1 MWVIFDGI
9 IVAQWSLV
17 NILIVPLQKV
27 KLIYS
32 FKNKQ
37 TWTEN
42 IKIWVFTDS
51 YKFLVFYGVF

>member
-1 MWVIFDGI
+1 MVHGI

-17 NILIVPLQKV
+17 NIVIVPLQKV

-51 YKFLVFYGVF
+51 YKFLVFYGIF